1 MDIIRLSGLTIGIV
15 TATREEAVDLIKET
29 LQEDYNIK
37 NEWRSNYSI
46 DIYRD
51 NMIRVVWI
59 QEGVYKR
66 RGYRFNTV
74 YCREPV
80 RNTEWFRS
88 NVQPKIINYSY
99 ILSGKDSVERN
110 G

>member
-1 MDIIRLSGLTIGIV
+1 MDIIRLLGLTIGIV
-15 TATREEAVDLIKET
+15 TATREEAVGLIKET

-37 NEWRSNYSI
+37 NERHSNYSI
-46 DIYRD
+46 EIYRD

-74 YCREPV
+74 YCRETV

-88 NVQPKIINYSY
+88 NVQSKIINYSY
-99 ILSGKDSVERN
+99 ILSGKDSIERN